1 MGLPQ
6 IKSGTTVDELYR
18 QLQQG
23 VPIVDGQTVAIDA
36 AASTAVQSAR
46 HGLGR
51 VYRGGW
57 VVLGPSANVV
67 LRVLDPAG
75 QADPATYLYFQLS
88 GAAACTAKVWTF

>member
-1 MGLPQ
+1 MALPQ
-6 IKSGTTVDELYR
+6 IRDTTTLIEFYR

-23 VPIVDGQTVAIDA
+23 CPVLDGRPVYVAA

-57 VVLGPSANVV
+57 LTLGPDQSVT
-67 LRVLDPAG
+67 LRVLDPNGRAE
-75 QADPATYLYFQLS
+75 PETYVYFQL
-88 GAAACTAKVWTF
+88 GAATACNATLWAF